1 MAVPTQN
8 QTAFIEAYEKFAD
21 AIFRYCYYRVYER
34 ELAKE
39 LSQETFFRAWRHIAD
54 GNQINHLR
62 AFLYTTAR
70 HCIIDYHRKR
80 KDVSLDA
87 LQEQGFEPATDSL
100 AERMLVRLDL
110 DRAIA
115 MMQQLDAQYREVVLL
130 RFVDGLGPQE
140 IAEIT
145 GDSVNVV
152 SVRIHRGITQLR
164 KYLRDTSTI

>member
-1 MAVPTQN
+1 MAAPTQN
-8 QTAFIEAYEKFAD
+8 QNAFIKAYEKYAD

-34 ELAKE
+34 ELARE
-39 LSQETFFRAWRHIAD
+39 LSQETFFRAWRHIAA
-54 GNQINHLR
+54 GNEINHLR

-80 KDVSLDA
+80 KEASLEA
-87 LQEQGFEPATDSL
+87 LQEQGFDPATESVG
-100 AERMLVRLDL
+100 ERMMVRLDL

-115 MMQQLDAQYREVVLL
+115 MMQQLDEQYREVVLL

-145 GDSVNVV
+145 GDSVNAV

-164 KYLRDTSTI
+164 KHLREKSTI